1 MISLTFVSRGNDNID
16 ASLSFTMI
24 TKKKKKIKTLGDRN
38 IGYLEVDLN

>member
-1 MISLTFVSRGNDNID
+1 MISLTFVSRENDNID

-24 TKKKKKIKTLGDRN
+24 TKNIKTLGDRN